1 VSPESGARDAA
12 APRVRP
18 AARADAEPIAEL
30 AVRSWREG
38 FRGIVPD
45 EIDPEA
51 AWRPDRIE
59 ARLEGR
65 LDDGTRILV
74 AERGGRVAGFVLDG
88 PCRDDDAVPGTGEV
102 WALYVDPD
110 HWRAGVGRA
119 LVEASLARLRADGFG
134 EVTVWT
140 LAESPR
146 NLRFYEALGFRP
158 DGAEQRRESFGA
170 PLEVRLRRALGAR
183 G

>member
-1 VSPESGARDAA
+1 MT
-12 APRVRP
+12 VR
-18 AARADAEPIAEL
+18 RALPLDAEEVSQL

-45 EIDPEA
+45 EIDPER

-65 LDDGTRILV
+65 VDDGAAILV
-74 AERGGRVAGFVLDG
+74 GERGGEVAGFVLHG
-88 PCRDDDAVPGTGEV
+88 PCRDDDARPTTGEI

-119 LVEASLARLRADGFG
+119 LVDAALGDLRGSGHSEA
-134 EVTVWT
+134 TVWT
-140 LAESPR
+140 LADSPR
-146 NLRFYEALGFRP
+146 NLRFYEALGFEL
-158 DGAEQRRESFGA
+158 DGAQQRRESFGA
-170 PLEVRLRRALGAR
+170 PLEVRLRRPL
-183 G
+183 

>member
-1 VSPESGARDAA
+1 VSAESGAVDADES
-12 APRVRP
+12 RVRP
-18 AARADAEPIAEL
+18 GAPADVDAIADL

-59 ARLEGR
+59 ARLAGR
-65 LDDGTRILV
+65 VDDGSGILV
-74 AERGGRVAGFVLDG
+74 AERGERVAGFVLYG
-88 PCRDDDAVPGTGEV
+88 PCRDDDASAAMGEV

-119 LVEASLARLRADGFG
+119 LVDASLEQLRATGFAEG
-134 EVTVWT
+134 AVWT

-146 NLRFYEALGFRP
+146 NLRFYEALGFRL

-170 PLEVRLRRALGAR
+170 PLEVRLRRTL
-183 G
+183 

>member
-1 VSPESGARDAA
+1 MNAESSASDTAE
-12 APRVRP
+12 PRVRP
-18 AARADAEPIAEL
+18 GERADADAIADL

-65 LDDGTRILV
+65 LRDGSHVLV
-74 AERGGRVAGFVLDG
+74 AELGDRVAGFVLHG
-88 PCRDDDAVPGTGEV
+88 RCRDDDASDATGEV

-110 HWRAGVGRA
+110 HWRTGVGRA
-119 LVEASLARLRADGFG
+119 LVEASLAELRSHGFA
-134 EVTVWT
+134 EARVWT

-146 NLRFYEALGFRP
+146 NLRFYEALGFAL

-170 PLEVRLRRALGAR
+170 PLELRLRREL
-183 G
+183 